1 MKGVGKPNGS
11 DRARY
16 GTVRKARLFVCL
28 CVGVGLESGDGSFL
42 LKEIHGVIVRTTKES
57 PERQVG
63 SWEAV

>member
-1 MKGVGKPNGS
+1 MKGMGKPNGS

-16 GTVRKARLFVCL
+16 GTVRKAQLFSCL
-28 CVGVGLESGDGSFL
+28 CVEVGLESGHVYFL

-63 SWEAV
+63 SWEAA